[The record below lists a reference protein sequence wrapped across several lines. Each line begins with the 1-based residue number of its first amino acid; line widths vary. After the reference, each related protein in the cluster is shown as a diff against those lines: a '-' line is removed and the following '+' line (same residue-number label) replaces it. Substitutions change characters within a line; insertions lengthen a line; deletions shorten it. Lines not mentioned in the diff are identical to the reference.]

1 MQTIVEEIRGI
12 TLTAH
17 TVAMLRQLEQQLW
30 LLVSRLLLS

>member
-17 TVAMLRQLEQQLW
+17 TVAMLRQLEKT
-30 LLVSRLLLS
+30 VVIIGVEVATK